1 MVMLR
6 LWRWF
11 CLRHLASYK
20 GRALLCLLGVALGV
34 AVFVG
39 IKTAASSALISFQD
53 TVTSLTGNTQL
64 QVTGQGN
71 GFPEDIFAV
80 VTSAAG
86 VRAATP
92 VLEFNVI
99 VAPPVDEPLLMLGI
113 DVFSDHEFRQYN
125 FVESRKEKGA
135 ILSFLTEPGAIALTE
150 KFARRHGLEMGDRLE
165 ILSGSR
171 RLTFMLRALLK
182 LKGPARALE
191 GNVALVDIAT
201 AQEAFDRIGRLDR
214 IDLILDENSSPEKVR
229 NQLQKLLT
237 ADLRVEP
244 AQQRLGLIREM
255 INAYRLNLL
264 ALSLVALFVGI
275 FLVYNAV
282 AFAVSKR
289 RYEIAMLRVLGAQ
302 RWQILGLFLGEA
314 LIVGLLGA
322 FVGVGL
328 GLVMAKIALKA
339 MAQTISELYLLIR
352 AETLSLSP
360 LIILLGAG
368 AALGVALLGGLFPS
382 LEASRTLP
390 REALYRGS
398 LERRLRMNLGKISLA
413 GVLVLTVG
421 YWCSQQPPVEGLPLF
436 GFVAAFLILAGFSF
450 LAPASVLLVNRA
462 LAPGLTGIFKI
473 EGKMASRYLG
483 RSLNRSAVAIASLM
497 TALAMLISI
506 SIMILSFRQTV
517 AIWTEQIIAADL
529 YISPAVR
536 LTGQRGSLPPALV
549 ASLPQLPG
557 FAAMERLSEIPI
569 RIGDVPA
576 LLDVTDLEV
585 KERLGRIMYRNGS
598 SREIMRRCRQLG
610 QISISEVLA
619 NKLGLGEGDLLILPT
634 PKGLQSLV
642 IAGVF
647 YDYRTEGGMVIMD
660 RSTFHHYWPEEHRY
674 TSVGLYLKSDA
685 NPEDIR
691 TLIRSQLN
699 KSQEVF
705 ITSNRELRQEILR
718 IFDQTFSITY
728 ALQIIAIVVAV
739 FGIVNTLILLVM
751 ERERDIGVL
760 KAVGA
765 TNRQVQRMTLLEA
778 GLMGLISFVLGTFN
792 GILLS
797 LLLIFVI
804 NKQSFGWTI
813 QFSVPGVMFGKTL
826 ILVLACALVAGLIPA
841 RNAAGKNVSEVM
853 KLE

>member
-1 MVMLR
+1 MIR

-11 CLRHLASYK
+11 CLRHLISYK

-39 IKTAASSALISFQD
+39 IKTAASSAMNSFQD
-53 TVTSLTGNTQL
+53 TVTSLVGTTQL
-64 QVTGQGN
+64 QVTGQGT
-71 GFPEDIFAV
+71 GFPEELYAMVASTD
-80 VTSAAG
+80 G

-92 VLEFNVI
+92 VLEFNVL
-99 VAPPVDEPLLMLGI
+99 ASPPLDEPLLMLGI
-113 DVFSDHEFRQYN
+113 DVFSDQEFRQYH
-125 FVESRKEKGA
+125 FVDSKQGTGA
-135 ILSFLTEPGAIALTE
+135 ILSFLTEPGGVALTE
-150 KFARRHGLEMGDRLE
+150 KFAQRHGLKVDDQLE
-165 ILSGSR
+165 VLSGSR
-171 RLTFMLRALLK
+171 RLTFTLRALLK
-182 LKGPARALE
+182 LRGPARALE

-214 IDLILDENSSPEKVR
+214 IDLLLEEDASSEEVR
-229 NQLQKLLT
+229 EQLQKLLP
-237 ADLRVEP
+237 ADVTVEP
-244 AQQRLGLIREM
+244 PQKRLGRIEEM
-255 INAYRLNLL
+255 VNAYRLNLL
-264 ALSLVALFVGI
+264 ALSLIALFVGI
-275 FLVYNAV
+275 FLIYNAV

-322 FVGVGL
+322 IIGVGL
-328 GLVMAKIALKA
+328 GLVMAKFALKA
-339 MAQTISELYLLIR
+339 MAQTISELYLLVR

-360 LIILLGAG
+360 LTIFLGAG

-390 REALYRGS
+390 REALYRGT
-398 LERRLRMNLGKISLA
+398 LERRLHMNIGKISLV
-413 GVLVLTVG
+413 GTVILGLG
-421 YWCSQQPPVEGLPLF
+421 YLCSRQPPVDGMPLF

-450 LAPASVLLVNRA
+450 LTPASVLLVNRA
-462 LAPGLTGIFKI
+462 LAPGLRGLFKL
-473 EGKMASRYLG
+473 EGEMASRYLG

-506 SIMILSFRQTV
+506 SILILSFRQTV
-517 AIWTEQIIAADL
+517 VVWTEQIIAADL

-536 LTGQRGSLPPALV
+536 LTGQRGGLPPELV
-549 ASLPQLPG
+549 ESLPQLPG
-557 FAAMERLSEIPI
+557 FLAMERLSEYPI
-569 RIGDVPA
+569 RIGEVPV
-576 LLDVTDLEV
+576 LLDITDLEV
-585 KERLGRIMYRNGS
+585 KERYSRIMYQHGS
-598 SREIMRRCRQLG
+598 SKDILRRCRELG
-610 QISISEVLA
+610 QVSISEVLS
-619 NKLGLGEGDLLILPT
+619 NRLGLKEGDELELPT
-634 PKGLQSLV
+634 PRGIQRLV

-660 RSTFHHYWPEEHRY
+660 RSTYHRYWPEERRY

-685 NPEDIR
+685 DPEQAR
-691 TLIRSQLN
+691 KLIRNQLK

-705 ITSNRELRQEILR
+705 ISSNRELRQEILR

-728 ALQIIAIVVAV
+728 ALQIIAMVVAI
-739 FGIVNTLILLVM
+739 FGIVNTLILLVT

-765 TNRQVQRMTLLEA
+765 TSRQVQKMTLLEA
-778 GLMGLISFVLGTFN
+778 GLMGLISFVLGAVN

-813 QFSVPGVMFGKTL
+813 QFSVPGAMFAKTL
-826 ILVLACALVAGLIPA
+826 FLVLACALIAGFFPGRA
-841 RNAAGKNVSEVM
+841 AAGKNVSEVM
-853 KLE
+853 RME

>member
-1 MVMLR
+1 MLR

-11 CLRHLASYK
+11 CFRHLKSYK

-39 IKTAASSALISFQD
+39 IKTAASSALNSFRD
-53 TVTSLTGNTQL
+53 TVISLAGNTQL
-64 QVTGQGN
+64 QITGQGN
-71 GFPEDIFAV
+71 GFPEELYATVASSD
-80 VTSAAG
+80 G
-86 VRAATP
+86 VRAAAP

-99 VAPPVDEPLLMLGI
+99 AAPPVEEPLLMLGI
-113 DVFSDHEFRQYN
+113 DVFSDQEFRQYH
-125 FVESRKEKGA
+125 FVESREGSAA

-150 KFARRHGLEMGDRLE
+150 KFTERHGLKVGDRVE
-165 ILSGSR
+165 VLSGSR
-171 RLTFMLRALLK
+171 QLTLTLRALLK

-214 IDLILDENSSPEKVR
+214 IDLILEKGSSVEKVR
-229 NQLQKLLT
+229 EQLQKLMP
-237 ADLRVEP
+237 ADVTVEP
-244 AQQRLGLIREM
+244 PQNRLGRIREM

-264 ALSLVALFVGI
+264 ALSLIALFVGI

-282 AFAVSKR
+282 AFAANKR
-289 RYEIAMLRVLGAQ
+289 RYEIAMLRVLGTQ
-302 RWQILGLFLGEA
+302 RWQILGLFLSEA
-314 LIVGLLGA
+314 LVVGLLGA
-322 FVGVGL
+322 LVGVGL
-328 GLVMAKIALKA
+328 GLLMAKLALKA
-339 MAQTISELYLLIR
+339 MAQTISELYLLVR
-352 AETLSLSP
+352 AESLSLSP
-360 LIILLGAG
+360 LVILLGSG
-368 AALGVALLGGLFPS
+368 AALGVAFLGGLFPS
-382 LEASRTLP
+382 LEASRTSP
-390 REALYRGS
+390 REALYRGT
-398 LERRLRMNLGKISLA
+398 LERRLHMSLGKISLIGTA
-413 GVLVLTVG
+413 ILGLG
-421 YWCSQQPPVEGLPLF
+421 YLCSLQPPVNGLPLF

-450 LAPASVLLVNRA
+450 LTPASVILVNRA
-462 LAPGLTGIFKI
+462 LAPGLAGLFKI

-517 AIWTEQIIAADL
+517 VNWTEQIIVADL

-536 LTGQRGSLPPALV
+536 LTGQRSSLPAELV
-549 ASLPQLPG
+549 ESLPQLPG
-557 FAAMERLSEIPI
+557 FVAMERLSEIPF
-569 RIGDVPA
+569 RINEVPV

-585 KERLGRIMYRNGS
+585 KARLGRVMFRRGS
-598 SREIMRRCRQLG
+598 SQEILERCRQLN
-610 QISISEVLA
+610 QVSISEVLA
-619 NKLGLGEGDLLILPT
+619 NRLGLGEGDRLELPT
-634 PKGLQSLV
+634 PKGVQSLV

-660 RSTFHHYWPEEHRY
+660 RSTFHRYWPEEGRY
-674 TSVGLYLKSDA
+674 TSVGVYLQPGTNLDQSRTF
-685 NPEDIR
+685 IR
-691 TLIRSQLN
+691 GQLRRSQ
-699 KSQEVF
+699 EIF

-728 ALQIIAIVVAV
+728 ALQVIAIVVAI

-765 TNRQVQRMTLLEA
+765 TNQQVQKMTLLEA
-778 GLMGLISFVLGTFN
+778 GLMGLISFVLGAVN
-792 GILLS
+792 GVLLS

-813 QFSVPGVMFGKTL
+813 QFSVPMAMFGKTL
-826 ILVLACALVAGLIPA
+826 ILVVVCALLAGLVPA
-841 RNAAGKNVSEVM
+841 RNAVSKNVSEVM
-853 KLE
+853 RLE

>member
-1 MVMLR
+1 LK
-6 LWRWF
+6 
-11 CLRHLASYK
+11 SYK

-39 IKTAASSALISFQD
+39 IKTAASSALTSFQD
-53 TVTSLTGNTQL
+53 TVTSLAGNTQL

-71 GFPEDIFAV
+71 GFPEDLYTTVA
-80 VTSAAG
+80 SLDG
-86 VRAATP
+86 VRVATP

-99 VAPPVDEPLLMLGI
+99 AAPPLDEPLLMLGI
-113 DVFSDHEFRQYN
+113 DVFSDREFRQYN
-125 FVESRKEKGA
+125 FVESKQRTGA

-150 KFARRHGLEMGDRLE
+150 KFAKRHGLKVGDQVE
-165 ILSGSR
+165 VLSGSR
-171 RLTFMLRALLK
+171 QLTLTLRALLK

-214 IDLILDENSSPEKVR
+214 IDLILDEGGSVEKVR
-229 NQLQKLLT
+229 EQLQELMP
-237 ADLRVEP
+237 ADVTVEP
-244 AQQRLGLIREM
+244 PQNRLGRIKEM

-264 ALSLVALFVGI
+264 ALSLIALFVGI

-282 AFAVSKR
+282 AFAANKR
-289 RYEIAMLRVLGAQ
+289 RYEIAMLRVLGTQ
-302 RWQILGLFLGEA
+302 RWQILGLFLSEA
-314 LIVGLLGA
+314 LVVGLLGA
-322 FVGVGL
+322 LVGVGL
-328 GLVMAKIALKA
+328 GLVMAKLALKA
-339 MAQTISELYLLIR
+339 MAQTISELYLLVR
-352 AETLSLSP
+352 AESLSLSP
-360 LIILLGAG
+360 LVIFLGAG

-390 REALYRGS
+390 REALYRGT
-398 LERRLRMNLGKISLA
+398 LERRLHMSLGRISLI
-413 GVLVLTVG
+413 GTVILALG
-421 YWCSQQPPVEGLPLF
+421 YFCSLQPPVNGLPLF

-450 LAPASVLLVNRA
+450 LTPASVILVNRA
-462 LAPGLTGIFKI
+462 LAPGLAALFKI

-517 AIWTEQIIAADL
+517 VTWTEQIIVADL

-536 LTGQRGSLPPALV
+536 LTGQRSSLPEELV
-549 ASLPQLPG
+549 ESLPELPG
-557 FAAMERLSEIPI
+557 FVAMERLREIPF
-569 RIGDVPA
+569 RINEVPV

-585 KERLGRIMYRNGS
+585 KARLGRVMFRRGS
-598 SREIMRRCRQLG
+598 SEEILDRCRQLN
-610 QISISEVLA
+610 QVSISEVLA
-619 NKLGLGEGDLLILPT
+619 NRLGLGEGDQLELPT
-634 PKGLQSLV
+634 PKGIQSLL

-660 RSTFHHYWPEEHRY
+660 RSTFHRYWPEERRY
-674 TSVGLYLKSDA
+674 TSVGVYLEPGTSLDQA
-685 NPEDIR
+685 RAFIR
-691 TLIRSQLN
+691 KQLRRSQ
-699 KSQEVF
+699 EIF

-728 ALQIIAIVVAV
+728 ALQVIAIVVAI
-739 FGIVNTLILLVM
+739 FGIVNTLILLVI

-765 TNRQVQRMTLLEA
+765 SNQQVQKMTLLEA
-778 GLMGLISFVLGTFN
+778 GLMGLISFVLGAIN
-792 GILLS
+792 GVLLS

-813 QFSVPGVMFGKTL
+813 QFSVPVAMFGKTL
-826 ILVLACALVAGLIPA
+826 ILVIVCALVAGLFPA
-841 RNAAGKNVSEVM
+841 RAAARKNVSEVM
-853 KLE
+853 RME

>member
-1 MVMLR
+1 MIR

-11 CLRHLASYK
+11 CLRHLISYK
-20 GRALLCLLGVALGV
+20 GRTLLCLLGVALGV

-39 IKTAASSALISFQD
+39 IKTAASSALTSFQD
-53 TVTSLTGNTQL
+53 TVTSLAGNTQL

-71 GFPEDIFAV
+71 GFPEDLYATV
-80 VTSAAG
+80 ASSDG

-99 VAPPVDEPLLMLGI
+99 AAMSVDEPLLMLGI
-113 DVFSDHEFRQYN
+113 DVFSDREFRQYS
-125 FVESRKEKGA
+125 FVESKQKTDA

-150 KFARRHGLEMGDRLE
+150 KFAKRHGLKVGDQVE
-165 ILSGSR
+165 IHSGSR
-171 RLTFMLRALLK
+171 QLTFTLQTLLE

-214 IDLILDENSSPEKVR
+214 IDLILAQGFAVEEVR
-229 NQLQKLLT
+229 KQLQELLP
-237 ADLRVEP
+237 ADVTVEP
-244 AQQRLGLIREM
+244 PQNRLGRIKEM

-264 ALSLVALFVGI
+264 ALSLIALFVGI

-282 AFAVSKR
+282 AFAVHKR
-289 RYEIAMLRVLGAQ
+289 RYEIAMLRVLGTQ
-302 RWQILGLFLGEA
+302 RWQILGLFLSEA
-314 LIVGLLGA
+314 LVVGLLGA
-322 FVGVGL
+322 LVGVGL
-328 GLVMAKIALKA
+328 GLVMAKFALKA
-339 MAQTISELYLLIR
+339 MAQTISELYLLVR
-352 AETLSLSP
+352 VETLSLSP
-360 LIILLGAG
+360 LIIFLGAG

-398 LERRLRMNLGKISLA
+398 LERRLHMNLGRISLV
-413 GVLVLTVG
+413 GTVVLGLG
-421 YWCSQQPPVEGLPLF
+421 YFCSQQQPVDGLPLF

-450 LAPASVLLVNRA
+450 LTPASVILVNRA
-462 LAPGLTGIFKI
+462 LAPGLAGLFKI

-517 AIWTEQIIAADL
+517 VTWTEQIIAADL

-536 LTGQRGSLPPALV
+536 LTGQRGSLPLELV
-549 ASLPQLPG
+549 EDLPRLPG
-557 FAAMERLSEIPI
+557 FVAMERLSEIPI
-569 RIGDVPA
+569 RIGEVPV

-585 KERLGRIMYRNGS
+585 KERLSRIMYRRGS
-598 SREIMRRCRQLG
+598 SKEILRRCRQLG
-610 QISISEVLA
+610 QVSISEVLA
-619 NKLGLGEGDLLILPT
+619 DRLDLGEGDQLELPT
-634 PKGLQSLV
+634 PKGIQSLV

-660 RSTFHHYWPEEHRY
+660 RSTFHRYWPEERRY
-674 TSVGLYLKSDA
+674 TSVGIYFEPGTNLDQT
-685 NPEDIR
+685 R
-691 TLIRSQLN
+691 TLIRNQLRKN
-699 KSQEVF
+699 QGVF
-705 ITSNRELRQEILR
+705 VTSNRELRKEILR

-728 ALQIIAIVVAV
+728 ALQVIAIVVAI
-739 FGIVNTLILLVM
+739 FGIVNTLVLLGM

-765 TNRQVQRMTLLEA
+765 TDQQVQRMTLLEA
-778 GLMGLISFVLGTFN
+778 GLMGLISFVLGAVN
-792 GILLS
+792 GIILS

-813 QFSVPGVMFGKTL
+813 QFSIPGAMFAKTL
-826 ILVLACALVAGLIPA
+826 VLVLACSLVAGFFPA
-841 RNAAGKNVSEVM
+841 RAAARKNVSEVM
-853 KLE
+853 RME

>member
-1 MVMLR
+1 MLR
-6 LWRWF
+6 LWHWF
-11 CLRHLASYK
+11 CLRHLWSYK

-39 IKTAASSALISFQD
+39 IKTAASSAMVSFRD
-53 TVTSLTGNTQL
+53 TVTSLTGTTQL

-71 GFPEDIFAV
+71 GFPEELYATV
-80 VTSAAG
+80 ASSYG

-99 VAPPVDEPLLMLGI
+99 AAPPIDEPLLMLGI
-113 DVFSDHEFRQYN
+113 DVFSDQEFRQYH
-125 FVESRKEKGA
+125 FLESGQKAGA
-135 ILSFLTEPGAIALTE
+135 VLSFLTEAGAIALTE
-150 KFARRHGLEMGDRLE
+150 KFAQRHRLKVGDRFE

-171 RLTFMLRALLK
+171 RLTFTLRALLK
-182 LKGPARALE
+182 LKGPAQALE

-201 AQEAFDRIGRLDR
+201 AQEVFDRLGRLDR
-214 IDLILDENSSPEKVR
+214 IDLLLEENVSLKDVSEH
-229 NQLQKLLT
+229 LQKLVP
-237 ADLRVEP
+237 ADVQVETSRK
-244 AQQRLGLIREM
+244 RLGRIREM
-255 INAYRLNLL
+255 VNAYHLNLL
-264 ALSLVALFVGI
+264 ALSLIALFVGI
-275 FLVYNAV
+275 FLIYNAV

-289 RYEIAMLRVLGAQ
+289 RYEIAMLRVLGTQ

-314 LIVGLLGA
+314 VIVGLVGSL
-322 FVGVGL
+322 VGVCL
-328 GLVMAKIALKA
+328 GLVMAKFALKA
-339 MAQTISELYLLIR
+339 MARTISELYLLVR
-352 AETLSLSP
+352 AETLILSP
-360 LIILLGAG
+360 LVILLGGG

-390 REALYRGS
+390 REALYRGI
-398 LERRLRMNLGKISLA
+398 LERRLHVGLGKISL
-413 GVLVLTVG
+413 VG
-421 YWCSQQPPVEGLPLF
+421 AVILGLGYVSSQQPPVNGLPLF

-450 LAPASVLLVNRA
+450 VTPASVLLVNRA
-462 LAPGLTGIFKI
+462 LAPGLIGLFKI
-473 EGKMASRYLG
+473 EGRMASRYLG

-517 AIWTEQIIAADL
+517 VIWTEQIIAADL

-536 LTGQRGSLPPALV
+536 LAGQRASLPPELV
-549 ASLPQLPG
+549 ESLPGLPG
-557 FAAMERLSEIPI
+557 FLAMERLSEIPI

-585 KERLGRIMYRNGS
+585 KERLSRIMYRRGS
-598 SREIMRRCRQLG
+598 SREILRRCRELG
-610 QISISEVLA
+610 HISISEVLA
-619 NKLGLGEGDLLILPT
+619 NRLNLSEGDELKLPT
-634 PKGLQSLV
+634 PKGLKSLV

-660 RSTFHHYWPEEHRY
+660 RSTFNRYWPEERKY
-674 TSVGLYLKSDA
+674 SSVGLYLTSAGD
-685 NPEDIR
+685 PEEVR
-691 TLIRSQLN
+691 ALIRSQLK
-699 KSQEVF
+699 KSEEVF
-705 ITSNRELRQEILR
+705 ITSNRELRREILR

-728 ALQIIAIVVAV
+728 ALQVIAIVVAI

-765 TNRQVQRMTLLEA
+765 TNQQVQRMTLLEA
-778 GLMGLISFVLGTFN
+778 GLMGLISFVLGAVN

-813 QFSVPGVMFGKTL
+813 QFSVPMAMFGKTL
-826 ILVLACALVAGLIPA
+826 IMVLVCAFIAGFFPA
-841 RNAAGKNVSEVM
+841 RAAASKEVSEVM
-853 KLE
+853 RLE